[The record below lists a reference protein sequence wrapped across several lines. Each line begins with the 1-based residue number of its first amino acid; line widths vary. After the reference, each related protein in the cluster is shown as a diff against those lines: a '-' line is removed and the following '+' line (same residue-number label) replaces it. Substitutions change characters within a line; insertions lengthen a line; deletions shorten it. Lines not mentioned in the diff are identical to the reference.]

1 MELVRGSD
9 SEVFFARKS
18 KDFDPFCKLAELG
31 LIDLT
36 KIPRFRPNLPL
47 SLRLMRDYGALVS
60 GSLKP
65 T

>member
-18 KDFDPFCKLAELG
+18 KDFDPCFNLAELG

-36 KIPRFRPNLPL
+36 NIPRFRPNLPL
-47 SLRLMRDYGALVS
+47 FLRLLCDHAALVS